1 LQKNWTG
8 QQIPIGPVYAI
19 LGQEIKTMKK
29 VFSLLLLL
37 MMAAGQSQA
46 GFPAKEKS
54 SLVLTWWMDFHSRVV
69 RSFSGIPHVSYS
81 RHFSYTAIAVYESL
95 VDSDPSYRS
104 LGGQLN
110 GLSKMPVNTNPD
122 LRIANVNAVYAE
134 CLRHFYGANN
144 SIMTRI
150 DSMETAT
157 FTSLSAD
164 LEPDQIESC
173 RKYAKQLVTHIMN
186 WAASDGSVSTK
197 RYVTLEGE
205 GIWKPNSEAVSP
217 FWSDN
222 RGMLPALI
230 NAYHLSSPVYSKEIN
245 SSFYRMAHEV
255 YETSKKNTPGQKAI
269 ALFWDD
275 SPNGRY
281 MTAFGHW
288 TSIASKLISAKKL
301 SLLKAVEAY
310 VRMTVAMHDAAILAW
325 KGKYEYNVV
334 RPITYIQQYF
344 DQSWQ
349 PLIATPGHP
358 EFPAAHATISQAA
371 AMALTQVFGKS
382 CQVRDN
388 SYEDIGMP
396 ERKFSSLQEA
406 AREAGLSRLYGGIH
420 YRYSIEEGFKLG
432 EAVAQ
437 LLEGSVSFQ
446 RSP

>member
-1 LQKNWTG
+1 
-8 QQIPIGPVYAI
+8 
-19 LGQEIKTMKK
+19 MKK
-29 VFSLLLLL
+29 LFYFLLIL
-37 MMAAGQSQA
+37 MLAGGQVQA
-46 GFPAKEKS
+46 GTPAKEKS
-54 SLVLTWWMDFHSRVV
+54 SLVLTSWMDFHSRVV
-69 RSFSGIPHVSYS
+69 RSFSGISHVSYS
-81 RHFSYTAIAVYESL
+81 RHFSYTAIALYESL
-95 VDSDPSYRS
+95 ADSDANYRS
-104 LGGQLN
+104 LSGQLN
-110 GLSKMPVNTNPD
+110 GLSKMPVNPNPG

-134 CLRHFYGANN
+134 CLRHFYGTNN
-144 SIMTRI
+144 SIRARI

-157 FTSLSAD
+157 SNSLSAD
-164 LEPDQIESC
+164 LVPNQIESC
-173 RKYAKQLVTHIMN
+173 RAYAKELVTHIMN
-186 WAASDGSVSTK
+186 WAVSDGSVSTK
-197 RYVTLEGE
+197 KYVTLEGE

-222 RGMLPALI
+222 RSMLPALT
-230 NAYHLSSPVYSKEIN
+230 NAYHLSSPVYSKEGN
-245 SSFYRMAHEV
+245 SSFYRMAREV
-255 YETSKKNTPGQKAI
+255 YETSKQNTPEQKAI

-288 TSIASKLISAKKL
+288 TSIASKLIREKKI
-301 SLLKAVEAY
+301 SLLKAAEAY
-310 VRMTVAMHDAAILAW
+310 VRMTIAMHDAAILAW

-334 RPITYIQQYF
+334 RPITYIQQYI

-358 EFPAAHATISQAA
+358 EFPAAHATISHAA
-371 AMALTQVFGKS
+371 AMALTQVFGNS
-382 CQVRDN
+382 CPVRDN

-396 ERKFSSLQEA
+396 ERKFTSLQEA